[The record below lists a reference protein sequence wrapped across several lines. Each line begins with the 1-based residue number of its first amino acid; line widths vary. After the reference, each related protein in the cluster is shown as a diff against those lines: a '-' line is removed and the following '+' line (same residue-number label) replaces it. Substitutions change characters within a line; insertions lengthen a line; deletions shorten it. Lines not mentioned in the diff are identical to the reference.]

1 LAWVEVDGRIAGP
14 SASLGMTRF
23 RVALHLGLG
32 RDGWT
37 ERSTTAA
44 TRLGL
49 VLINKQNGATLLHN
63 WRVCFLMP
71 RSRPG
76 ALAYPDT
83 RYSSPALPDLSR
95 PEERRRLSGAAL
107 KALFN
112 IVKHWQIRDE
122 DARQLLGGISNGAY
136 YQLKQSAGASV
147 KTMEQDRL
155 VRISSLIGIFKSLI
169 ILYSQRLADQWM
181 QLPNTNPIFAGR
193 TPLDYILRGGTPAM
207 DVVRRLLDARRG
219 GR

>member
-1 LAWVEVDGRIAGP
+1 
-14 SASLGMTRF
+14 
-23 RVALHLGLG
+23 
-32 RDGWT
+32 
-37 ERSTTAA
+37 
-44 TRLGL
+44 
-49 VLINKQNGATLLHN
+49 
-63 WRVCFLMP
+63 MP

-76 ALAYPDT
+76 ALTYPDT
-83 RYSSPALPDLSR
+83 RYSAPMLPDLSR
-95 PEERRRLSGAAL
+95 LEERRRLSGAAL

-136 YQLKQSAGASV
+136 YQLKQNTGASV
-147 KTMEQDRL
+147 RPLEQDRL
-155 VRISSLIGIFKSLI
+155 VRISYLIGIFKSLN

-207 DVVRRLLDARRG
+207 DVVRRLVDARRG